1 MRPPKWA
8 NKLTAA
14 FWHRLDKDPKAT
26 AYWRKYADRQ
36 YRRNLTDEPL
46 PGIWPK
52 FTARVALAMGLYDAL
67 ASRTSG
73 VPRGFLDDLGDTG
86 IEEVDC
92 YSVAERLLNDDC
104 VAAIDATRPR
114 RRIVPNPKRKGRNPK
129 KAAMRCI
136 LGGY

>member
-1 MRPPKWA
+1 MDRSRECVTQKWA
-8 NKLTAA
+8 NKLTAV

-36 YRRNLTDEPL
+36 YRRSLTDEPM

-52 FTARVALAMGLYDAL
+52 ITARGELAMGIYDAL
-67 ASRTSG
+67 ACRRTSG
-73 VPRGFLDDLGDTG
+73 VPRGFLDDLGDTS

-92 YSVAERLLNDDC
+92 YSVAERLLSDDC

-114 RRIVPNPKRKGRNPK
+114 RRSLKRGAGKT
-129 KAAMRCI
+129 
-136 LGGY
+136 

>member
-8 NKLTAA
+8 NKMTAA
-14 FWHRLDKDPKAT
+14 FGHRLDKDPKAT

-52 FTARVALAMGLYDAL
+52 FNARGELAMGIYDAL
-67 ASRTSG
+67 ERRTSS
-73 VPRGFLDDLGDTG
+73 VPRGFLDDLGDTS
-86 IEEVDC
+86 IVEVDC

-114 RRIVPNPKRKGRNPK
+114 RRSLKRG
-129 KAAMRCI
+129 AAKS
-136 LGGY
+136 